1 MSIPCFEF
9 LTAFLERFAIFG
21 ASLTV
26 FDQYC
31 FLNPPTSGF
40 LWQHLT
46 AKMDLSLHFIV
57 RKSEKDSEGR
67 AKLLF
72 VACSTAIQWPEEQQK
87 KSECI

>member
-40 LWQHLT
+40 KWRHLT
-46 AKMDLSLHFIV
+46 AKMDPSLDFIV
-57 RKSEKDSEGR
+57 RKSEKGSGGR
-67 AKLLF
+67 AKTLILLR
-72 VACSTAIQWPEEQQK
+72 AR
-87 KSECI
+87 